1 MAIVRM
7 KSLDGC
13 EEYENSPKFSS
24 IKNAFTSSVEQV
36 CMRTWSVLFAFMF
49 STINHEILYLSDEIL
64 K

>member
-36 CMRTWSVLFAFMF
+36 CLRTWSVLFAFMF
-49 STINHEILYLSDEIL
+49 ST
-64 K
+64 